1 VCVSQVDPLHFWLDV
16 VVVVLDISLS
26 VRYSIFYV
34 TLLVSGCMLC
44 LVRYLFIINTSSID
58 CLVRLASEMS
68 Y

>member
-1 VCVSQVDPLHFWLDV
+1 MCVSQVDPLHFWLDV